1 MKRTLF
7 AAIAGISAI
16 TGAAEAQESLISNPR
31 GTVANFDVANIGPVL
46 TELGI
51 VWQAAQTADGKPFI
65 RASVGQNE
73 AFNIVPHAC
82 ADRATSTG
90 CVGAN
95 FFILYDG
102 LNPNPQTVSAFNQNI
117 PFVSAGVFS
126 GSSVAFIS
134 RYEIADFGIPRGN
147 VASSIGNF
155 LYAARQFRSQL
166 SGANTVSLDGYADD
180 MIASGLN
187 AKSADAISVSA
198 PSPKT
203 TDMLH
208 RAGFA
213 DAPLVMKQMLETQ
226 AAPVNKITNIIAD

>member
-1 MKRTLF
+1 MKKTVMTAL
-7 AAIAGISAI
+7 ASVVAMS
-16 TGAAEAQESLISNPR
+16 GAAQAQESLISNPR
-31 GTVANFDVANIGPVL
+31 GIVANFDAANLGPVL

-51 VWQAAQTADGKPFI
+51 VWQSAQTADGKPFI
-65 RASVGQNE
+65 KASVGQNE

-82 ADRATSTG
+82 ADQATNSG

-126 GSSVAFIS
+126 GSTVAFIS

-147 VASSIGNF
+147 VASSLGNF

-180 MIASGLN
+180 MLASGLN
-187 AKSADAISVSA
+187 AQSAAVMSVSA
-198 PSPKT
+198 SVAET

-213 DAPLVMKQMLETQ
+213 EAPLVMKQMLETQ
-226 AAPVNKITNIIAD
+226 TAPVNKITNITAD